1 MKFIERHALKIKIN
15 VLDSIKLNTSA
26 YKKSEYTSLEKDIL
40 FENTTLSRT
49 NSFINLNNANM
60 ETNSKNQKTP
70 KKLGNLILTPNI
82 KIEVIIILD
91 LNILKKKK
99 LKYS

>member
-1 MKFIERHALKIKIN
+1 MKFVERHALKIKIN
-15 VLDSIKLNTSA
+15 VLDSIKLNNSA

-49 NSFINLNNANM
+49 NSFQNINNENL
-60 ETNSKNQKTP
+60 ETNSKNPKNP
-70 KKLGNLILTPNI
+70 KKLGNVLLTPI
-82 KIEVIIILD
+82 RLIEVIIISAKNGL
-91 LNILKKKK
+91 K